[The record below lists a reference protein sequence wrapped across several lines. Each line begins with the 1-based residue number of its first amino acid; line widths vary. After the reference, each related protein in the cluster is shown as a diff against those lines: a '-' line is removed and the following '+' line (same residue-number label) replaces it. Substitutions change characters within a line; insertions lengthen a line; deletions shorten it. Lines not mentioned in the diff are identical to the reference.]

1 MLFLLLQVR
10 KSHSLRSPS
19 SSFKPVSSN
28 DKATNGGNPYAQPIR
43 NHKQQAVS
51 APPIPDPD
59 YSLSE
64 NESDTEPVGEKTVI
78 LVNQNEGSG
87 GSTSSG
93 SLPHSFSVDE
103 IQRVRT
109 QLKSSKSYPNDFSM
123 QGGED
128 GDNSSSGVSS
138 DQEIPP
144 GPPVGFDSSSQ
155 DPLSLPGNAT
165 LPRASQQ
172 RTALTRNAVSL
183 AQLPPPLEAET
194 EELFVPPPPEYGG
207 GSAGTVVEEVLAP
220 PPQFSDGR
228 LVTTVRIVGTVPK
241 PAPSLHSQ

>member
-1 MLFLLLQVR
+1 MIR
-10 KSHSLRSPS
+10 
-19 SSFKPVSSN
+19 VSQ
-28 DKATNGGNPYAQPIR
+28 T
-43 NHKQQAVS
+43 
-51 APPIPDPD
+51 
-59 YSLSE
+59 
-64 NESDTEPVGEKTVI
+64 
-78 LVNQNEGSG
+78 EGSG
-87 GSTSSG
+87 SSTSSG

-103 IQRVRT
+103 IQKVRT
-109 QLKSSKSYPNDFSM
+109 QLKSSKSYPNDFLM

-144 GPPVGFDSSSQ
+144 GPPTGFDMSSQ
-155 DPLSLPGNAT
+155 EPSLPSGNAT

-194 EELFVPPPPEYGG
+194 DERDELVVPPPPEYAGG
-207 GSAGTVVEEVLAP
+207 GGNAGPVVEEVLAP

-228 LVTTVRIVGTVPK
+228 LVTRVRIVGSVPK
-241 PAPSLHSQ
+241 SAPSRLHSQ

>member
-1 MLFLLLQVR
+1 MLFQVR

-19 SSFKPVSSN
+19 SSFKPLPASN
-28 DKATNGGNPYAQPIR
+28 GTPSGGNPYAQPIR
-43 NHKQQAVS
+43 NRKQQALS

-64 NESDTEPVGEKTVI
+64 NESDTEPAGEKTVI
-78 LVNQNEGSG
+78 LVSQTEGSG

-103 IQRVRT
+103 IQKVRT
-109 QLKSSKSYPNDFSM
+109 QLKSSKSYPNDFLM
-123 QGGED
+123 QGED

-144 GPPVGFDSSSQ
+144 GPPSGFDASSQ
-155 DPLSLPGNAT
+155 EPSGNAT
-165 LPRASQQ
+165 LPRTSQQ

-194 EELFVPPPPEYGG
+194 DEREEMVVPPPPEYAGG
-207 GSAGTVVEEVLAP
+207 GGGGGPVVEEVLAP

-228 LVTTVRIVGTVPK
+228 LVTRVRIVGTVPK
-241 PAPSLHSQ
+241 SAPSRLHSQ